1 MKDNDD
7 KDILRIDDA
16 AERAAS
22 LLDGLMN
29 GDLSEGRLD
38 ELRAWL
44 KSGVNEDVKYDALE
58 GIISGL
64 EENTAPGKED
74 YERLYKTMV
83 AFGLLPGG
91 KRQAPAVKLRR
102 PWYVKALPR
111 IAAVIIPAAVIFGV
125 GYFIARAP
133 RAEPVQQ
140 IAQTTV
146 SVSADQKREITL
158 PDGSTV
164 KLEAGSEISY
174 NDNFA
179 DRRHVELSGEAVFDV
194 MKITDET
201 GVSLPFDVSTGH
213 LTVNVQGTV
222 FRVSGR
228 IGAEHTTVSLYEG
241 SVSVEVD
248 SMLSLLGRGERLSLN
263 NYTHEYEIGLIPA
276 SEMLANGERPLLRFK
291 EASLANLITAM
302 QTNYGVAFEVAAGI
316 DAAKGLYTFN
326 FEGVGLE
333 RALNLL
339 NRSNSDLQF
348 VLKGD
353 KVTVITK

>member
-16 AERAAS
+16 AERAAL

-29 GDLSEGRLD
+29 GDLSEKRLD

-44 KSGVNEDVKYDALE
+44 KSGINEDVKYNALE

-64 EENTAPGKED
+64 EENTAPGKDD

-83 AFGLLPGG
+83 DLGLLSGG
-91 KRQAPAVKLRR
+91 KRQAPAVIFRR

-111 IAAVIIPAAVIFGV
+111 IAAVIIPAAVIFSV
-125 GYFIARAP
+125 GYFIASLSKT
-133 RAEPVQQ
+133 EYVQQ
-140 IAQTTV
+140 IAQATI
-146 SVSADQKREITL
+146 SISADQKREITL

-179 DRRHVELSGEAVFDV
+179 DTRHVDLTGEGVFNV
-194 MKITDET
+194 AKITDET
-201 GVSLPFDVSTGH
+201 GAPLPFDVLTGH
-213 LTVNVQGTV
+213 LTVNVLGTV
-222 FRVSGR
+222 FRISENAD
-228 IGAEHTTVSLYEG
+228 AEHTTVSLYEG

-248 SMLSLLGRGERLSLN
+248 STSSLLACGERLSLN
-263 NYTHEYEIGLIPA
+263 NYTRAYEIGLISA
-276 SEMLANGERPLLRFK
+276 NEMLANGERPLLRFK

-302 QTNYGVAFEVAAGI
+302 QANYGVAFEVAAGI
-316 DAAKGLYTFN
+316 DTVKGLYTFN

-333 RALNLL
+333 RALNLF

-348 VLKGD
+348 VLEVD